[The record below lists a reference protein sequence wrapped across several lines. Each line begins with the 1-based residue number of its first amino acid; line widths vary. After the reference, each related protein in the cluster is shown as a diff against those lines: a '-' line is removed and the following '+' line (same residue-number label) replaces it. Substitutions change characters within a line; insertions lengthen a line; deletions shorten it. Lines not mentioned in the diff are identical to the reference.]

1 MFMYRGRNKRVR
13 MATSFA
19 NQLMQNHAKFFDVIK
34 NAEQFMDTEV
44 ANEDILL
51 FMQDRFMN
59 CIQEIKVSRRYNPFG
74 SAIASFNPRRPNEI
88 RLNAWKLKRSADS
101 ICGSLCHEFVHLTD
115 FFYKTASFGHAYQD
129 HPGRELTAP
138 YRIGELA
145 KQHCIKYFD

>member
-1 MFMYRGRNKRVR
+1 

-101 ICGSLCHEFVHLTD
+101 ICGSIMHEFVHLVD
-115 FFYKTASFGHAYQD
+115 NFYTTATFGHAYEY
-129 HPGRELTAP
+129 HVGREDSAP
-138 YRIGELA
+138 YKIGELS
-145 KQHCIKYFD
+145 KLHTTKTID